1 MADIDDDILIPCAR
15 GTDVVLAVV
24 KKIEC
29 TGIFP
34 PENQL
39 LRRIASVESDDGWD
53 RKTCRSGY
61 HGGIWQVDKI
71 GFMHTQDTRSHRNLL
86 AKFEKIKKHF
96 CIDWSEVT
104 WEDLRKPFYSG
115 LAARLVLSIEPTALP
130 PAHQI
135 RKQAEYWRDSSQK
148 WEVKGIQ
155 FGNLS
160 RKCHVSV
167 CIIFPFH
174 IQVFPM
180 KSLTADWT
188 GRIVAAS
195 EQASYLLYNV
205 FLSCMFRLAITTVVF
220 HYTLLLIARGVI

>member
-1 MADIDDDILIPCAR
+1 MLKLFFILLCTGVHCIMADIDDDILIPCAR

-61 HGGIWQVDKI
+61 QGGIWQVDKI

-104 WEDLRKPFYSG
+104 WEDLRKPLYSG

-135 RKQAEYWRDSSQK
+135 RKQAEYWRDFYKSKMGSEGHPVWK
-148 WEVKGIQ
+148 FIKKV
-155 FGNLS
+155 S
-160 RKCHVSV
+160 RKCVYRAF
-167 CIIFPFH
+167 FPHFL
-174 IQVFPM
+174 FLFTYRS
-180 KSLTADWT
+180 SL
-188 GRIVAAS
+188 
-195 EQASYLLYNV
+195 
-205 FLSCMFRLAITTVVF
+205 
-220 HYTLLLIARGVI
+220 